1 MKELLRVIL
10 PRGKGSD
17 FMNLLDKNGA
27 SSITCFYGYGLSK
40 GHIENMLHIDKIKK
54 EIVMAILDEKD
65 ARVLLRE
72 LNKEIQKT
80 NTAIAFTSP
89 LEYRIEDEVKMN
101 LEYVALYVIVDRH
114 EGQKAVQIAQENG
127 ARGASLVHGR
137 GSAKEVKSI
146 LFNMNI
152 EEEKDLVIML
162 VKTELAE
169 QIKNAIYEQMQLKD
183 ENKGI
188 IYTLPVIEVR
198 GLIDQQ

>member
-27 SSITCFYGYGLSK
+27 SAITCFYGNGLSK

-54 EIVMAILDEKD
+54 EIVMAILDEED
-65 ARVLLRE
+65 ARDLLRE
-72 LNKEIQKT
+72 LNKEIKRT

-162 VKTELAE
+162 VKTELAD

-198 GLIDQQ
+198 GLIEQQ

>member
-10 PRGKGSD
+10 ARGKGSD
-17 FMNLLDKNGA
+17 FMNLLAKNGA
-27 SSITCFYGYGLSK
+27 SAITCFYGYGLSN

-54 EIVMAILDEKD
+54 EIVMAILDEED
-65 ARVLLRE
+65 AKVLLRE
-72 LNKEIQKT
+72 LNKEINKT
-80 NTAIAFTSP
+80 NTAIAFTTP
-89 LEYRIEDEVKMN
+89 LEYRIEDEDKMN

-162 VKTELAE
+162 VKTELAD

-198 GLIDQQ
+198 GLIEQQ

>member
-17 FMNLLDKNGA
+17 FMNLLEKNGA
-27 SSITCFYGYGLSK
+27 SAITCFYGYGLSN
-40 GHIENMLHIDKIKK
+40 GHLENMLRIDKIKK
-54 EIVMAILDEKD
+54 EIVMAILDEED

-72 LNKEIQKT
+72 LNEEIKKT
-80 NTAIAFTSP
+80 NTAIAFTTP
-89 LEYRIEDEVKMN
+89 LEYRIEDEFKMN

-114 EGQKAVQIAQENG
+114 EGQKTVQIAQENG

-162 VKTELAE
+162 VKTELAD

-198 GLIDQQ
+198 GLIEQQ